1 MRQNRFIATKDHFLI
16 IAASNELGDE
26 LWAGHLEFRGA
37 KFSTQTTNAMGFLV
51 KGSVN
56 SFINTSDQGEDWH
69 HYAEASHPVMMIR
82 DKGFTNFGIVSTSD
96 ETVFGSI
103 LTKKSVFSGQNE
115 ALVAGSIKHLERL
128 SIESSE
134 GKTVNVAQKCKA
146 YQKRDLSTFEPIE
159 QLPIDIHTI
168 SDSDIQ
174 IDIEEESP

>member
-56 SFINTSDQGEDWH
+56 SFINTSEQGEDWH

-96 ETVFGSI
+96 ETVFGSSPATGSRGKSRSLTPPKPLPHRI
-103 LTKKSVFSGQNE
+103 LWG
-115 ALVAGSIKHLERL
+115 R
-128 SIESSE
+128 SSH
-134 GKTVNVAQKCKA
+134 KMLRRRPMLRIAH
-146 YQKRDLSTFEPIE
+146 R
-159 QLPIDIHTI
+159 
-168 SDSDIQ
+168 
-174 IDIEEESP
+174 